1 MDEEFFQAKN
11 LWVSVLSKTIQRA
24 LLDMNIWLAANK
36 PFVNRE
42 TSKVKLVWN
51 SEAWCYLIKWKG
63 ESYWSEKEK
72 VIEGESLFNDWLLQW
87 GFPDDGRLV
96 PRIIFYHSMKIT

>member
-11 LWVSVLSKTIQRA
+11 LWASVLSKTIQSA

-51 SEAWCYLIKWKG
+51 SEAWCYLTAYKVKRRKLL
-63 ESYWSEKEK
+63 KEK
-72 VIEGESLFNDWLLQW
+72 VFLMIGYYNG
-87 GFPDDGRLV
+87 GF
-96 PRIIFYHSMKIT
+96 